1 MICVCFISRFFLVWS
16 CQTSNLPKRWSLRRC
31 VTCWC
36 SSCTAARCSRLR
48 FPSPTSWTVRTG
60 TRYDA
65 LRKSVLND
73 VRCVWWYW
81 RPAAALAVTL
91 TASSCGH
98 VIVSVIGRGGCCARR
113 QRSWGT
119 GPPRRLT
126 RPRAARG
133 HGSTATSAVW
143 SRPGRRSPTRLTC
156 TASRSPT
163 ETRSESAG
171 WEPVTASCAW
181 WTEYGLMHV
190 SELLE

>member
-1 MICVCFISRFFLVWS
+1 MHCRKMFKAEIPF
-16 CQTSNLPKRWSLRRC
+16 SNVMNCEDGDK
-31 VTCWC
+31 
-36 SSCTAARCSRLR
+36 
-48 FPSPTSWTVRTG
+48 
-60 TRYDA
+60 
-65 LRKSVLND
+65 
-73 VRCVWWYW
+73 VWWDSEKTHNAEW
-81 RPAAALAVTL
+81 IQSGLPVSADTDESEICCSAHAVTL